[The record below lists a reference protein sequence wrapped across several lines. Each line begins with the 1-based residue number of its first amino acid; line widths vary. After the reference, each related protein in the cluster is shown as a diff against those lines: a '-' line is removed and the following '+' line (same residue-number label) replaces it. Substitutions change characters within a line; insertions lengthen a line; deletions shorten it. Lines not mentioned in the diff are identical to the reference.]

1 MLGSVRDKFCDSLDQ
16 VGVVLINTVGKYVN
30 SGGFGWEWH
39 LLWQVIEN
47 RGGGEW
53 VGVGVS
59 WKG

>member
-16 VGVVLINTVGKYVN
+16 VGVVLINIVGKYVN

-39 LLWQVIEN
+39 LLWQVSAV

-53 VGVGVS
+53 VGI
-59 WKG
+59 